1 VTASKRRVL
10 ALVYLLAENPEV
22 CLAGSNKA
30 MVTFGQ
36 PDRALRRYRHALA
49 PEIFDALIEACRGA
63 GFSPHVFQAS
73 AARDNLIAVARRVA
87 ARLPRASPPRRQP
100 RATGFRANARAPRFG
115 TDRGTP
121 VDSAAAYARPG
132 SMPLPDQVIAYRLVG
147 WQVERPVMPTGPRDL
162 SRAGC

>member
-1 VTASKRRVL
+1 MASKRRVL

-63 GFSPHVFQAS
+63 GFSPHVVQAS
-73 AARDNLIAVARRVA
+73 AARGQPDRGRPPRGRTPPTGQPAQASVSGNRLSREREGA
-87 ARLPRASPPRRQP
+87 ALRDPTGERPSIRLPR
-100 RATGFRANARAPRFG
+100 
-115 TDRGTP
+115 
-121 VDSAAAYARPG
+121 
-132 SMPLPDQVIAYRLVG
+132 M
-147 WQVERPVMPTGPRDL
+147 RDGG
-162 SRAGC
+162 RCPYPIR